1 MKWTSNP
8 ALKCILNLI
17 WSVRGS
23 INADSKKGNVK
34 NDSKF
39 TVFAENFVTSGDNFK
54 KREADQIQTESK
66 AC

>member
-1 MKWTSNP
+1 MYQQPRTEMHTEFDM
-8 ALKCILNLI
+8 
-17 WSVRGS
+17 VRTRQYQRRFE
-23 INADSKKGNVK
+23 KKECAK

-54 KREADQIQTESK
+54 KREADQIQTESN